1 MGSFRKIYSPL
12 KKSTARTK
20 FETAFQSQAVREAAF
35 EDSAINSQ
43 FMSLKGTQTEKN
55 LAASFAGECM
65 ARTRYTY
72 FSEVAKKQGYEQIAA
87 IFLET
92 AENEREH
99 AKIFF
104 NLLKQSGCEPA
115 QTITSVPTTGIG
127 STEDNLQ
134 AAANGE
140 QEETDVVYPKFA
152 AVADQ
157 EGFKNVARTF
167 QLIAAIEKEHELRY
181 KFLLEKVTNGSVFKR
196 STVIKW
202 KCRNCGYVFEG
213 VAAPRACPVCFFP
226 HAYFEPKERL
236 E

>member
-1 MGSFRKIYSPL
+1 
-12 KKSTARTK
+12 
-20 FETAFQSQAVREAAF
+20 
-35 EDSAINSQ
+35 
-43 FMSLKGTQTEKN
+43 MSLKGTQTEKN

-72 FSEVAKKQGYEQIAA
+72 FSEVAKKEGYEQIAA

-104 NLLKQSGCEPA
+104 NLLKQGGGAGVEIPA
-115 QTITSVPTTGIG
+115 GVPTSGIG
-127 STEDNLQ
+127 TTAENLK

-140 QEETDVVYPKFA
+140 QEETEAVYPKFA
-152 AVADQ
+152 TIADQ
-157 EGFKNVARTF
+157 EGFKNIARAFRT
-167 QLIAAIEKEHELRY
+167 IGAVEKEHELRY
-181 KFLLEKVTNGSVFKR
+181 KFLFEKVTAATVFKR
-196 STVIKW
+196 ATRIQW

-213 VAAPRACPVCFFP
+213 LAAPRACPACFYPQAF
-226 HAYFEPKERL
+226 FEPKERL